1 MATIHKVINDLVIKY
16 GGVNKEIALKLSE
29 KANKPIS
36 PQRLGQY
43 RTGPK
48 VPNADFLL
56 LWFEVYGDNILELMK
71 DGETKVSRETKGG
84 QTLQKEKEML
94 FNELQSD
101 LRTLRKLAEE
111 HAEIQAKNAETIL
124 NLSRHVSKSN

>member
-1 MATIHKVINDLVIKY
+1 MATIHEVINALVIKY
-16 GGVNKEIALKLSE
+16 GGVNTEIALKLSE
-29 KANKPIS
+29 KADKPIS
-36 PQRLGQY
+36 PQRIGQY
-43 RTGPK
+43 RKGKKDPG
-48 VPNADFLL
+48 AEFLVI
-56 LWFEVYGDNILELMK
+56 WQEAYGDNILDLVK
-71 DGETKVSRETKGG
+71 GGETIVSRETKGG
-84 QTLQKEKEML
+84 QQLQKEKEML